1 MYIGGIN
8 RLKNHLTGR
17 SGNVKTFTEFP
28 KEVREELWA
37 IFNEKQH
44 KDVATY
50 QTVVQDARDILGDSD
65 LEGEINEGLEE
76 TTQTASSDVRR
87 RKKGHIDL
95 IYRKPETARKPEK
108 AEDGSS
114 SSTKGKEKVLVE
126 VVEEVDEGVDEEMEH
141 GQSEKEAVTFEC
153 NDSNQEEIEGYVVE
167 FAVVEDDVGEEEED
181 I

>member
-1 MYIGGIN
+1 MM
-8 RLKNHLTGR
+8 LKEMQT
-17 SGNVKTFTEFP
+17 
-28 KEVREELWA
+28 
-37 IFNEKQH
+37 H
-44 KDVATY
+44 KDVSGMFGSSTLMATR
-50 QTVVQDARDILGDSD
+50 TEVAPG
-65 LEGEINEGLEE
+65 
-76 TTQTASSDVRR
+76 
-87 RKKGHIDL
+87 
-95 IYRKPETARKPEK
+95 KPEK